1 MKNNINITVC
11 SKKTILQMI
20 KESKITKKD
29 IAKRLSIS
37 SQGLNKR
44 LKDPENLTIKQL
56 RELLSLIGGY
66 NLTLVVEN

>member
-1 MKNNINITVC
+1 
-11 SKKTILQMI
+11 MI